1 MMTSQNPDAPNAPN
15 AKPGATSFE
24 QMPNLA
30 APKRWTPTQPVV
42 LALVTIVSVAML
54 YAMRSIGV
62 RSGLDFKA
70 TSVDYSHETNT
81 EQAVKF
87 ERVMQDLARVQNP
100 LDVKMSSIGKD
111 PFTRMKDK
119 REVVVADDGPAIP
132 TIGLTEEE
140 NEEIRLQR
148 QRAMEKVEI
157 LSKLGKLELHSVI
170 GGSRPLA
177 RINKGT
183 YQLGDLVEDTFTVV
197 AIDGRSVVL
206 SAKGENYTITMD
218 DEKRSPRKGK

>member
-1 MMTSQNPDAPNAPN
+1 MTTSQTPDAQN

-24 QMPNLA
+24 QMPNLV

-42 LALVTIVSVAML
+42 LAIVTAVSVAML
-54 YAMRSIGV
+54 FAMRSIGL

-70 TSVDYSHETNT
+70 DSVDYSHETNT
-81 EQAVKF
+81 EQAARF

-100 LDVKMSSIGKD
+100 LDVKMTSIGKD
-111 PFTRMKDK
+111 PFTRNNDK
-119 REVVVADDGPAIP
+119 REVVVADEPSPVP
-132 TIGLTEEE
+132 TVGLSDEE

-148 QRAMEKVEI
+148 QRAIEKVEI

-177 RINKGT
+177 RINKDT
-183 YQLGDLVEDTFTVV
+183 YQLGDLVEDTFTIV
-197 AIDGRSVVL
+197 AIDGRSVIL
-206 SAKGENYTITMD
+206 SAKGENYTLTMD
-218 DEKRSPRKGK
+218 DEKRNAKKSK

>member
-1 MMTSQNPDAPNAPN
+1 MTTNQTTDAPNA
-15 AKPGATSFE
+15 KTGATSFE
-24 QMPNLA
+24 HMPNLV

-42 LALVTIVSVAML
+42 LVIVTVVSVAML
-54 YAMRSIGV
+54 FAMRSIGL

-70 TSVDYSHETNT
+70 TGVDYSHETNT
-81 EQAVKF
+81 EQAAKF

-100 LDVKMSSIGKD
+100 LDVKMTSIGKD
-111 PFTRMKDK
+111 PFTRHNDK
-119 REVVVADDGPAIP
+119 RDVVIAEDAGPAP
-132 TIGLTEEE
+132 SIGMTEEE

-177 RINKGT
+177 RINKDT
-183 YQLGDLVEDTFTVV
+183 YQLGDLVDDMFTVV

-206 SAKGENYTITMD
+206 SAKGENYTLTMD
-218 DEKRSPRKGK
+218 DNKNKSKKGK